1 MKTRHHSLQQNLN
14 QQKMK
19 TNYLKS
25 GMLLLAALTLTTAAN
40 AQKPAKKTAY
50 ASYSNDDSQDGKGRE
65 KIQTYRQGKTYQM
78 ELLNNKLTALTVD
91 GKMIPS
97 AQWGQ
102 YSTVIAAIREQ
113 IRKDRIQA
121 RKDQAQA
128 KLDQEQAGRDQQQA
142 KRDQEQAG
150 RDQQQAKR
158 DQEQAAHD
166 QAHAK
171 VEQEEA
177 QRDQDQA
184 KRDQEQAS
192 RDQQQAKKDQ
202 EQARLD
208 QIQAGKDQEQAAEDQ
223 RVLKQL
229 TSDLVA
235 DHILPNEEALH
246 DLSFNAEELI
256 VNGKKQPDNV
266 FKKYSG
272 KYKRFAKG
280 NTSYENGQKQFNGLH
295 IHRN

>member
-1 MKTRHHSLQQNLN
+1 
-14 QQKMK
+14 MK

-121 RKDQAQA
+121 CKDQAQA

-142 KRDQEQAG
+142 KRDQEQAA
-150 RDQQQAKR
+150 R
-158 DQEQAAHD
+158 D

-235 DHILPNEEALH
+235 DHIIPNEEALH